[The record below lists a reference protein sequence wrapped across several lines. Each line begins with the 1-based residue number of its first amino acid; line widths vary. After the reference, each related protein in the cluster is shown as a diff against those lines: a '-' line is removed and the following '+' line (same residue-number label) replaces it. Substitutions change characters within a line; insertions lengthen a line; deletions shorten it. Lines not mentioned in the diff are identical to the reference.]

1 MVWRKGRGDSVF
13 DFSGVLGSS
22 PRIRE
27 IFQLL
32 SRVAPSEATVLLL
45 GETGTGKELVAQ
57 AIHRNSPRAA
67 GPFVVVNCATLPET
81 LLESELFGHE
91 RGSFTGATVRKE
103 GRFLLAHHGTVFLD
117 EIGELTLP
125 IQAKI
130 LRVLQAREFEPVGSN
145 RTQKVDVRII
155 TATNREL
162 EKMVREGRFR
172 DDLYYRL
179 NVFQLVMPPLRERL
193 EDLPGLADFFL
204 KKYGEKNRRGVIT
217 LAPEVLQAFRRY
229 SWPGNI
235 RELENVIERGV
246 IVCQGKVLTL
256 EDLPAGLQQLGSWPV
271 AGGETELGLPEL
283 ERQLISRTLERVDGQ
298 RRQAAEIL
306 GISLDELNLKIRS
319 YGLEGRE

>member
-1 MVWRKGRGDSVF
+1 VF
-13 DFSGVLGSS
+13 DFSGVLGAS

-32 SRVAPSEATVLLL
+32 EMVAPSEATVLLL
-45 GETGTGKELVAQ
+45 GETGTGKELVAY

-91 RGSFTGATVRKE
+91 RGSFTGATVRKD
-103 GRFLLAHHGTVFLD
+103 GRFLVAHHGTVFLD

-155 TATNREL
+155 TATNRDL

-179 NVFQLVMPPLRERL
+179 NVFPLVLPPLRERL
-193 EDLPGLADFFL
+193 EDLPVLADFFL
-204 KKYGEKNRRGVIT
+204 KKYGEKNRRRGIT
-217 LAPEVLQAFRRY
+217 LAPEALRAFQRY

-246 IVCQGKVLTL
+246 IVCQGKVLTR
-256 EDLPAGLQQLGSWPV
+256 EDLPAALQLQGEWLA
-271 AGGETELGLPEL
+271 AGAEGEPGLPEL
-283 ERQLISRTLERVDGQ
+283 ERQLISRTLERVAGQ

-319 YGLEGRE
+319 YGLEVRD

>member
-1 MVWRKGRGDSVF
+1 MVWRKGRGKSVF

-32 SRVAPSEATVLLL
+32 EMVAPSEATVLLL

-91 RGSFTGATVRKE
+91 RGSFTGATVRKD
-103 GRFLLAHHGTVFLD
+103 GRFLVAHHGTVFLD

-155 TATNREL
+155 TATNRDL

-179 NVFQLVMPPLRERL
+179 NVFPLVLPPLRERL
-193 EDLPGLADFFL
+193 EDLPVLADFFL

-217 LAPEVLQAFRRY
+217 LAPEALQAFRRY

-246 IVCQGKVLTL
+246 IVCQGNVLTR
-256 EDLPAGLQQLGSWPV
+256 EDLPAALQPQGEWLA
-271 AGGETELGLPEL
+271 AGGEGEPGLPEL
-283 ERQLISRTLERVDGQ
+283 ERQLISRTLERVAGQ

-319 YGLEGRE
+319 YGLEVRD

>member
-1 MVWRKGRGDSVF
+1 MVWRKGRGKSVF

-27 IFQLL
+27 MFQLL
-32 SRVAPSEATVLLL
+32 EMVAPSEATVLLL

-91 RGSFTGATVRKE
+91 RGSFTGATVRKD
-103 GRFLLAHHGTVFLD
+103 GRFLVAHHGTVFLD
-117 EIGELTLP
+117 EIAELTLP

-155 TATNREL
+155 TATNRDL

-179 NVFQLVMPPLRERL
+179 NVFPVVLPPLRERL
-193 EDLPGLADFFL
+193 EDLPVLADFFL
-204 KKYGEKNRRGVIT
+204 KKYGERNRRRGIT
-217 LAPEVLQAFRRY
+217 LSPEALQAFRRY

-246 IVCQGKVLTL
+246 IVCRGNVLTR
-256 EDLPAGLQQLGSWPV
+256 EDLPAALQLQGEWLV
-271 AGGETELGLPEL
+271 AGGEGEPGLPEL
-283 ERQLISRTLERVDGQ
+283 ERQLISRTLERVAGQ
-298 RRQAAEIL
+298 RQQAAEIL

-319 YGLEGRE
+319 YGLEVRN

>member
-1 MVWRKGRGDSVF
+1 MF

-32 SRVAPSEATVLLL
+32 EMVAPSEATVLLL

-67 GPFVVVNCATLPET
+67 GPFVVVNCATLPDT

-91 RGSFTGATVRKE
+91 RGSFTGATVRKD
-103 GRFLLAHHGTVFLD
+103 GRFLVANHGTVFLD
-117 EIGELTLP
+117 EIAELPLP

-155 TATNREL
+155 TATNRNL

-179 NVFQLVMPPLRERL
+179 NVFPVILPPLRERL
-193 EDLPGLADFFL
+193 EDLPVLADFFL
-204 KKYGEKNRRGVIT
+204 KRYGTKNRRGVIT
-217 LAPEVLQAFRRY
+217 LAPEALQAFRRY

-246 IVCQGKVLTL
+246 IVCQGNILTR
-256 EDLPAGLQQLGSWPV
+256 EDLPAALQPQRQWLA
-271 AGGETELGLPEL
+271 AGGEDEPGLPEL
-283 ERQLISRTLERVDGQ
+283 ERQLISRTLDRVAGQ

-319 YGLEGRE
+319 YGLEERE

>member
-1 MVWRKGRGDSVF
+1 MVWRKGPGDSVF

-22 PRIRE
+22 PRIQE

-32 SRVAPSEATVLLL
+32 GMVAPSEATVLLL
-45 GETGTGKELVAQ
+45 GETGTGKELAAL

-117 EIGELTLP
+117 EIGELSLP
-125 IQAKI
+125 IQSKI
-130 LRVLQAREFEPVGSN
+130 LRVLQTREFEPVGSN

-155 TATNREL
+155 AATNQDL

-179 NVFQLVMPPLRERL
+179 NVFPVVLPPLRERL
-193 EDLPGLADFFL
+193 EDLPALADFFL
-204 KKYGEKNRRGVIT
+204 KKFGKKNRRGVIT
-217 LAPEVLQAFRRY
+217 LAPEALEAFRQY
-229 SWPGNI
+229 AWPGNI

-246 IVCQGKVLTL
+246 IVCQGQTLTR
-256 EDLPAGLQQLGSWPV
+256 EDLPPALQPRGGWAEAGS
-271 AGGETELGLPEL
+271 ETEPGLPEL
-283 ERQLISRTLERVDGQ
+283 ERQLISRTLERVAGQ
-298 RRQAAEIL
+298 RRRAAEIL

-319 YGLEGRE
+319 YGLEERE